1 MAQPREERM
10 IGSNFWKLYT
20 AESIATLQAHVGCT
34 SRIPIARLAFGE
46 ADRED
51 GLHHSTKKR
60 L

>member
-1 MAQPREERM
+1 M

-34 SRIPIARLAFGE
+34 SRVPIARLAFGE

>member
-1 MAQPREERM
+1 M

-34 SRIPIARLAFGE
+34 SRIPIARLAF
-46 ADRED
+46 D